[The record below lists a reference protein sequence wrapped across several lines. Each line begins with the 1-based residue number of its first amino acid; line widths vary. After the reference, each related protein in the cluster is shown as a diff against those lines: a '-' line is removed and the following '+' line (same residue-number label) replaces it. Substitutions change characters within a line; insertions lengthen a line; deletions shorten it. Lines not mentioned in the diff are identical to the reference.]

1 MRKIQLFL
9 AILPLLMLFSCGS
22 KPENKLITSRIEYD
36 VQVNNYD
43 KMDGWMNNMGA
54 EERKSFIGFLFDEL
68 NDKKAVDSLGN
79 TAGNEYAMQIIRSF
93 HPELDSSL
101 DNAYQL
107 IENETVIVDKLRFRE
122 KWEFNAE
129 TYQLV
134 KTVLAVAPIIE
145 KIDSNGSIFG
155 AEPLFWVNCDS
166 TAGDAQFVVL
176 TSNIV
181 TDAIIQ
187 NTLDP
192 ILAIEPNPK
201 SYFSNVSEAG
211 RIAYF
216 DALLNAATEKKI
228 VAYDYFFNV
237 LPEAELQKLKGYTDT
252 VISYDEDNNEV
263 KTLVKNEVT
272 AKEFGRLKFGEK
284 WEYTKAPFT
293 FRKTVMAVNPSIY
306 IFDSYYGVL
315 RGFKPLFWVV
325 FDQDYLKLMQPK
337 NPA

>member
-1 MRKIQLFL
+1 MKKIQLFL
-9 AILPLLMLFSCGS
+9 AILPLFMLFSCGS
-22 KPENKLITSRIEYD
+22 DSENKLITSRIEYD

-43 KMDGWMNNMGA
+43 KMDGWMNNMGT
-54 EERKSFIGFLFDEL
+54 EERTSFIGFLFDQL
-68 NDKKAVDSLGN
+68 NEKKAVDSLGN
-79 TAGNEYAMQIIRSF
+79 TASNDYAMQIIRSF

-101 DNAYQL
+101 NNAYQL
-107 IENETVIVDKLRFRE
+107 IENETVVVDKLRFRE

-145 KIDSNGSIFG
+145 KIDTNGSIVG

-166 TAGDAQFVVL
+166 TLEDGQFVML
-176 TSNIV
+176 TENII

-211 RIAYF
+211 RVAYF
-216 DALLNAATEKKI
+216 DALLKAATEKKV
-228 VAYDYFFNV
+228 VAYDYFFNT
-237 LPEAELQKLKGYTDT
+237 LPEAELQKLKGFTDT
-252 VISYDEDNNEV
+252 VISYDDNNNEV

-306 IFDSYYGVL
+306 MFDSCYGVL
-315 RGFKPLFWVV
+315 RGFKPLFWVI
-325 FDQDYLKLMQPK
+325 FDQEYLKLMQSK

>member
-1 MRKIQLFL
+1 
-9 AILPLLMLFSCGS
+9 
-22 KPENKLITSRIEYD
+22 
-36 VQVNNYD
+36 
-43 KMDGWMNNMGA
+43 MDGWMNNLGA

-68 NDKKAVDSLGN
+68 NDKKAVDSMGN

-93 HPELDSSL
+93 NPDLDSSL
-101 DNAYQL
+101 NNAYQL
-107 IENETVIVDKLRFRE
+107 IENEAVIIDKIRFRE

-134 KTVLAVAPIIE
+134 KTVMAVAPIIE
-145 KIDSNGSIFG
+145 KIDSNGSVVG

-216 DALLNAATEKKI
+216 DALLKAATEKKI

-252 VISYDEDNNEV
+252 VISYDEENNEV

-315 RGFKPLFWVV
+315 RGFKPLFWVI
-325 FDQDYLKLMQPK
+325 FDEDYLKLMQPK